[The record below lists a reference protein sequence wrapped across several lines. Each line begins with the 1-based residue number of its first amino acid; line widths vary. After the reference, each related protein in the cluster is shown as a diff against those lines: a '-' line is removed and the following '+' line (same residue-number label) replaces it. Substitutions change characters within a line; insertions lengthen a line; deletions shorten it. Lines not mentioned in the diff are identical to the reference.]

1 MKKSSS
7 LLAAA
12 LQLLA
17 CASLIP
23 NSGSAKVDPT
33 NSFQATIS
41 ERVARVRSAMVE
53 QTKKDTEQG
62 GAQLTGWGNWHNGW
76 RNWGNG
82 WRKGG
87 WGNGGGGGWGK
98 WGKGGWKKW
107 GNY

>member
-17 CASLIP
+17 CASLVP
-23 NSGSAKVDPT
+23 NSTSAKVDT
-33 NSFQATIS
+33 TDSSQATIS
-41 ERVARVRSAMVE
+41 ERVARVRTAMVE
-53 QTKKDTEQG
+53 QTKPVADESNIH
-62 GAQLTGWGNWHNGW
+62 LTGWGNWHNGW

-82 WRKGG
+82 WRK
-87 WGNGGGGGWGK
+87 WGNGWH
-98 WGKGGWKKW
+98 KW

>member
-17 CASLIP
+17 CASFIT
-23 NSGSAKVDPT
+23 NSSSAKVDT
-33 NSFQATIS
+33 TDSSKGTIS
-41 ERVARVRSAMVE
+41 ERVTRIRTAMVE
-53 QTKKDTEQG
+53 QTKPVTDDSSIH
-62 GAQLTGWGNWHNGW
+62 LTGWGNWHNGW

-82 WRKGG
+82 WRK
-87 WGNGGGGGWGK
+87 WGNGWR
-98 WGKGGWKKW
+98 KW

>member
-23 NSGSAKVDPT
+23 NTGSAKVDT
-33 NSFQATIS
+33 TDSSQATIS
-41 ERVARVRSAMVE
+41 ERVARVRTAMVE
-53 QTKKDTEQG
+53 QTKPVKDDSSIH
-62 GAQLTGWGNWHNGW
+62 LTGWGNWHNGW

-82 WRKGG
+82 WRK
-87 WGNGGGGGWGK
+87 WGNGWRK
-98 WGKGGWKKW
+98 WH
-107 GNY
+107 NY

>member
-7 LLAAA
+7 LVAAA

-23 NSGSAKVDPT
+23 NSGSAKVATTD
-33 NSFQATIS
+33 SSQATIS
-41 ERVARVRSAMVE
+41 ERIARVRTAMVE
-53 QTKKDTEQG
+53 QTKPVTDEG
-62 GAQLTGWGNWHNGW
+62 SIHLTGWGNWHNGW

-82 WRKGG
+82 WRK
-87 WGNGGGGGWGK
+87 WGNGWR
-98 WGKGGWKKW
+98 KW

>member
-17 CASLIP
+17 CAGFLP
-23 NSGSAKVDPT
+23 NTTSAKVDSTDP
-33 NSFQATIS
+33 SQATIS
-41 ERVARVRSAMVE
+41 ERVARVRNAIVE
-53 QTKKDTEQG
+53 QAQTPSDQTG
-62 GAQLTGWGNWHNGW
+62 IQLTGWGNWHNGW

-87 WGNGGGGGWGK
+87 WGTGA
-98 WGKGGWKKW
+98 WGKGGWGNGGRRW
-107 GNY
+107 GNG

>member
-17 CASLIP
+17 CASLMP
-23 NSGSAKVDPT
+23 NSSSAKVDT
-33 NSFQATIS
+33 ADSSQATIS
-41 ERVARVRSAMVE
+41 ERAARVRTAMVE
-53 QTKKDTEQG
+53 QTKAVTDDSSIH
-62 GAQLTGWGNWHNGW
+62 LTGWGNWHNGW

-82 WRKGG
+82 WRK
-87 WGNGGGGGWGK
+87 WGNGWR
-98 WGKGGWKKW
+98 KW

>member
-23 NSGSAKVDPT
+23 NSSSAKVDPT
-33 NSFQATIS
+33 DSSQATIS
-41 ERVARVRSAMVE
+41 ERVARVRDAMVE
-53 QTKKDTEQG
+53 QTKPVTDDSSIH
-62 GAQLTGWGNWHNGW
+62 LTGWGNWHNGW

-82 WRKGG
+82 WRK
-87 WGNGGGGGWGK
+87 WGNGWR
-98 WGKGGWKKW
+98 KW

>member
-23 NSGSAKVDPT
+23 NSSSGKVDPT
-33 NSFQATIS
+33 TSSRATIS
-41 ERVARVRSAMVE
+41 ERVARVRDAMVE
-53 QTKKDTEQG
+53 QTKQDTEQG

-98 WGKGGWKKW
+98 WAKGGWKKW

>member
-23 NSGSAKVDPT
+23 NSGSAKVDT
-33 NSFQATIS
+33 TDSSQATIS
-41 ERVARVRSAMVE
+41 ERVARVRTAMVE
-53 QTKKDTEQG
+53 QTKPVTDDSSIH
-62 GAQLTGWGNWHNGW
+62 LTGWGNWHNGW

-82 WRKGG
+82 WRK
-87 WGNGGGGGWGK
+87 WGNGWRK
-98 WGKGGWKKW
+98 WH
-107 GNY
+107 NY

>member
-23 NSGSAKVDPT
+23 NTGSAKVDT
-33 NSFQATIS
+33 TDSSQATIS
-41 ERVARVRSAMVE
+41 ERVARIRTAMVE
-53 QTKKDTEQG
+53 QTKPVTDDSSIH
-62 GAQLTGWGNWHNGW
+62 LTGWGNWHNGW

-82 WRKGG
+82 WRK
-87 WGNGGGGGWGK
+87 WGNGWRK
-98 WGKGGWKKW
+98 WH
-107 GNY
+107 NY

>member
-17 CASLIP
+17 CASLMP
-23 NSGSAKVDPT
+23 NTGSAKVDT
-33 NSFQATIS
+33 TDSSQATIS
-41 ERVARVRSAMVE
+41 ERVARVRTAMVE
-53 QTKKDTEQG
+53 QTKPVTDDSSIH
-62 GAQLTGWGNWHNGW
+62 LTGWGNWHNGW

-82 WRKGG
+82 WRK
-87 WGNGGGGGWGK
+87 WGNGWR
-98 WGKGGWKKW
+98 KW

>member
-23 NSGSAKVDPT
+23 NTGSAKVDT
-33 NSFQATIS
+33 TDSSQATIS
-41 ERVARVRSAMVE
+41 ERVARVRTAMVE
-53 QTKKDTEQG
+53 QTKPVTDESSIH
-62 GAQLTGWGNWHNGW
+62 LTGWGNWHNGW

-82 WRKGG
+82 WRK
-87 WGNGGGGGWGK
+87 WGNGWRK
-98 WGKGGWKKW
+98 WH
-107 GNY
+107 NY